1 MLWTEIEHVT
11 TKEGRSLRGEEV
23 RQWLR
28 SLQDPDAASIHATA
42 GSVYVSL
49 APHGHNHRPAL
60 RTEAEIEAWLVQR
73 FQCTDVRF
81 AVAPPG
87 EGSRERYAAR
97 SFGVRNTNDV
107 LPAVYF
113 SLADRDEVLTHVT
126 VKQGLREPLAVEL
139 RLKPPLPRAYA
150 GRLELAYLG
159 AKLRLRNA
167 IRSYKG
173 SVKPAYRY
181 LSRVR
186 AARSKDGIQ
195 SPVHELT
202 DGMLVK
208 FVEAG
213 GRTRDYSVLERL
225 TFIGLEVGH
234 GTEVLQ
240 ACLLD
245 LDHHL
250 VCSATLELAVEA
262 DGRAD
267 VGALRLLAHVEGKDF
282 KEQKDPE
289 FAALYRQ
296 AQGRRGSRV
305 TIGVC
310 DTGIFDDTSPGGLD
324 YLAPRIVDGRY
335 FDAGDEANDRPTRP
349 RKGYPT
355 HFVADNPSKHGTT
368 VAGQA
373 AWGSGRI
380 ALLDVMTKKGQT
392 MGEMNDATGA
402 RSFRWA
408 IEQGAD
414 IVNCSAWMPFSM
426 PETDKVVTRAK
437 SKVLFLATGG
447 NTGFSF
453 PLNFADFDFG
463 DVSRYPQKREFQGSD
478 LPRSFENTLF
488 VGGCT
493 MSKGHHSER
502 GTGPGV
508 DVLVPS
514 DSTTL
519 YTPKGLVAAHRLGF
533 VRTFFS
539 ELLPNRIMPE
549 IDALRAEPAM
559 VKEETQEYS
568 NLNNKIS
575 SLEDDQ
581 IPTWEAELQKKGPQD
596 GPLSEDEAREL
607 GVLESLV
614 GQAEA
619 LLPKII
625 ADRIEPLA
633 KRRAGQGEPL
643 TPAETQELEVLE
655 GLTKGGK
662 KPQRSDIK
670 PRCNALQV
678 RADYEKIEKKFMP
691 DALRDLKSLKEE
703 RDRLKATLPEVNN
716 PKHERYQAYVYFW
729 DQVVGWTGKSGADV
743 DSLPKQVAAIKAAI
757 DSSEQAVEWLR
768 RLFDFAFDPMLPG
781 RKEWDAAPPEQA
793 MIDARAR
800 PQMTDVST
808 QVKDEIKIKDLDA
821 AYKDLHASLAGTHV
835 SKDLGVSF
843 GLPMVANIA
852 AKVKLINR
860 DLSAPELK
868 RVLVDTSDRDEALTA
883 RCVAGGVVNPLR
895 AYFAAFDDEV
905 AYAGLEVHAA
915 FRQAQPKGKDE
926 RRTIYYTFFY
936 MHAEGL
942 RAYRAIKGELVAAY
956 AKMDV
961 ELIEAEPPVELESE
975 PLTYV
980 AGRPLNQYNWKSVVP
995 FHTHPLYG
1003 GKKHLRLVL
1012 VNQCGYVLTKAMSI
1026 AGKEQRFRFE
1036 DTGRAEVVPPDE
1048 QDTPEDEKAKFEVA
1062 EASARPRL
1070 GERWSCKLRAND
1082 GFHVFPVRPQD
1093 ILGDLRLSV
1102 PEPRESTV
1110 AKKHITATTSP
1121 DRQRLTVCV
1130 IAGEEFDKLRDEGLS
1145 ITLTIKTVPA
1155 GPPAPPG
1162 PPPPVRSQT
1171 FDLRR
1176 GACTVGASQNETWEV
1191 ESFTDPLGATD
1202 HWECVLKAKAGA
1214 QFMVQGAQS
1223 VPTVKSAVPADKET
1237 SYKSSEG
1244 KYRVERLS
1252 DREARVEV
1260 TDDELNQ
1267 KLGTVCSAVAIE
1279 VNMVQTIGG
1288 NRDEKEAPGTIFVSN
1303 KYHAG
1308 SSGTAEAD
1316 RTLLVLFLHEIGHA
1330 LGMVPKEHEHH
1341 YDRKYGG
1348 RGDHCA
1354 FNTEDHPKASVKAD
1368 FGILADADSDWVKVP
1383 LALSKGGDE
1392 KPCVMYHTRTTV
1404 HHRSEFCATCEEWV
1418 KGRLDASKWEWVDK

>member
-1 MLWTEIEHVT
+1 MLWTEIENVT
-11 TKEGRSLRGEEV
+11 TKEGRSLSGEAV
-23 RQWLR
+23 REWLR
-28 SLQDPDAASIHATA
+28 SLQDSDAASISATA
-42 GSVYVSL
+42 SAIYVPLSGIGR
-49 APHGHNHRPAL
+49 HHRPAL
-60 RTEAEIEAWLVQR
+60 RTPAEIEAWLVQR

-87 EGSRERYAAR
+87 ESSQARHAAR

-107 LPAVYF
+107 LPEVYF
-113 SLADRDEVLTHVT
+113 SLADRDEVLTKVT

-139 RLKPPLPRAYA
+139 RVKPPLPRAYA
-150 GRLELAYLG
+150 GKLELAYLG

-186 AARSKDGIQ
+186 AARSKDGIT

-202 DGMLVK
+202 DDMLVQSLS
-208 FVEAG
+208 VR
-213 GRTRDYSVLERL
+213 GRNQGYAVLEQL

-245 LDHHL
+245 LDNRL
-250 VCSATLELAVEA
+250 MCSATLELAVEA

-267 VGALRLLAHVEGKDF
+267 VGTLRLLAHVEGKDF
-282 KEQKDPE
+282 KEQEDPE
-289 FAALYRQ
+289 FAALYAQ
-296 AQGRRGSRV
+296 AQGRRGNRV

-310 DTGIFDDTSPGGLD
+310 DTGIFDDSSPGGLD
-324 YLAPRIVDGRY
+324 YLTPRLKDGRY

-349 RKGYPT
+349 CKGYPT

-373 AWGSGRI
+373 AWGSDRI

-437 SKVLFLATGG
+437 HKVLFLATGG

-453 PLNFADFDFG
+453 PLNFTDFDFS
-463 DVSRYPQKREFQGSD
+463 DVSRYPQKREFQSSD
-478 LPRSFENTLF
+478 LPCSLENTLF

-493 MSKGHHSER
+493 LAKGHHSER

-539 ELLPNRIMPE
+539 ELLPNRLMPE
-549 IDALRAEPAM
+549 TDALRAEPATI
-559 VKEETQEYS
+559 KEETPDYS
-568 NLNNKIS
+568 NLVNKIG

-581 IPTWEAELQKKGPQD
+581 IPTWQMELQKKGPQD
-596 GPLSEDEAREL
+596 GPLSDDESLEL

-619 LLPKII
+619 QLPKII

-633 KRRAGQGEPL
+633 KRRGGQGEPL
-643 TPAETQELEVLE
+643 TPAETKQLEVLE

-691 DALRDLKSLKEE
+691 DALRDLKSFKEE
-703 RDRLKATLPEVNN
+703 RDRLKATLPEVSN
-716 PKHERYQAYVYFW
+716 PKHERFQAYVYFW
-729 DQVVGWTGKSGADV
+729 DQVVRWTGKSGADV
-743 DSLPKQVAAIKAAI
+743 DSLPKQVEAIKAAI
-757 DSSEQAVEWLR
+757 DSSERAVEWLR
-768 RLFDFAFDPMLPG
+768 RLFDFAFDPQLPG

-793 MIDARAR
+793 MIDARDR

-808 QVKDEIKIKDLDA
+808 RVKDEIKIKDLDA

-835 SKDLGVSF
+835 SKDLGASF

-852 AKVKLINR
+852 AKVKLLSR

-868 RVLVDTSDRDEALTA
+868 RVLVDTSDRDEALAA

-895 AYFAAFDDEV
+895 AYFAAFDEEV
-905 AYAGLEVHAA
+905 AYAGMEVHAA
-915 FRQAQPKGKDE
+915 FRKPQPTGKDDK
-926 RRTIYYTFFY
+926 RTIYYTFFY

-942 RAYRAIKGELVAAY
+942 RAYKAIKGELAAAY

-961 ELIEAEPPVELESE
+961 ELIEAEPPVEIESE

-995 FHTHPLYG
+995 FQTHPLYG
-1003 GKKHLRLVL
+1003 GKKHLRLIL
-1012 VNQCGYVLTKAMSI
+1012 VNQCGYVLTKPMSI
-1026 AGKEQRFRFE
+1026 AGKEQRFRFS
-1036 DTGRAEVVPPDE
+1036 DTGVAEVVPPDE
-1048 QDTPEDEKAKFEVA
+1048 VDTPEDEKAKFAVV
-1062 EASARPRL
+1062 EASARPGL
-1070 GERWSCKLRAND
+1070 GERWRCKLRAND
-1082 GFHVFPVRPQD
+1082 NFHVFPVRPQD

-1102 PEPRESTV
+1102 PEPRESMI
-1110 AKKHITATTSP
+1110 AKKHITATSP
-1121 DRQRLTVCV
+1121 DRQQLTVSV
-1130 IAGEEFDKLRDEGLS
+1130 IAGEEFDKLRDAGLS
-1145 ITLTIKTVPA
+1145 ITLTIKTVPS

-1171 FDLRR
+1171 FDLKR
-1176 GACTVGASQNETWEV
+1176 GACTVGASQNETWDV
-1191 ESFTDPLGATD
+1191 VSVTPQLAGVD
-1202 HWECVLKAKAGA
+1202 HWECVLKARPGA
-1214 QFMVQGAQS
+1214 QFMAQAAQS
-1223 VPTVKSAVPADKET
+1223 VPTVKSAIPSDKDT

-1244 KYRVERLS
+1244 KYRVERLN
-1252 DREARVEV
+1252 DREALVEV
-1260 TDDELNQ
+1260 TDDDLNR
-1267 KLGTVCSAVAIE
+1267 KLGADCSAVAIE

-1308 SSGTAEAD
+1308 PSGTAAAD

-1330 LGMVPKEHEHH
+1330 LGMVPKEHKHH
-1341 YDRKYGG
+1341 YDRQYGG

-1354 FNTEDHPKASVKAD
+1354 FNTEDRPKVSVKAD
-1368 FGILADADSDWVKVP
+1368 FGILADADSDSVKVP
-1383 LALSKGGDE
+1383 LALSQGAAAV
-1392 KPCVMYHTRTTV
+1392 PCVMYHTRTTV
-1404 HHRSEFCATCEEWV
+1404 HHQSEFCAVCQEWV
-1418 KGRLDASKWEWVDK
+1418 KSKLDAAKWEWNDK